1 MNKVGLAGA
10 SNAFF
15 SALAIFAGI
24 LGYAVSSHID
34 NSIDIE
40 TADYS
45 ILLDLLLVLGSILGF
60 LVIFQISRHFYNK
73 YSSNL
78 PFVGMFSNKSQEL
91 MGSTWHM
98 NKSSGKEHSTEKKA
112 QEGSFFN
119 EEGIPK
125 DIDNVDPENPK
136 GNNIHEDNDI
146 IKAMLFGRIGCR
158 PDIPSEFC
166 EVAIGNNTKSVTNQP
181 GNIGVLACGPTKLVE
196 SVNTLCNKQP
206 CFSWGLCNEDGSKTF
221 FSFAEE
227 DWEW

>member
-1 MNKVGLAGA
+1 M
-10 SNAFF
+10 
-15 SALAIFAGI
+15 
-24 LGYAVSSHID
+24 
-34 NSIDIE
+34 
-40 TADYS
+40 
-45 ILLDLLLVLGSILGF
+45 
-60 LVIFQISRHFYNK
+60 FYNK
-73 YSSNL
+73 SE
-78 PFVGMFSNKSQEL
+78 EL
-91 MGSTWHM
+91 MGSTWHI
-98 NKSSGKEHSTEKKA
+98 NRSSGKEHSTEKKA